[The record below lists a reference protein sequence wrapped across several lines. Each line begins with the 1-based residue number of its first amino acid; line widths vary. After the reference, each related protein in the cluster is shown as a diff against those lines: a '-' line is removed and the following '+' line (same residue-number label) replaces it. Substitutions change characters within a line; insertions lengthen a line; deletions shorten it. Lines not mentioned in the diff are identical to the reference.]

1 MNSGV
6 IIMKIVI
13 HGKHLIITP
22 AIRQYVEEKIGRVE
36 KYFDKIIEV
45 DVTLSAAK
53 LKTGPSHTAD
63 VRVYLSGS
71 VIKSSAT
78 EGDLYA
84 AIDEV
89 SEVLEIQLKKVKEK
103 RRDDHH
109 VGHFKSF
116 KYNPETQTVE
126 KEAVR
131 AVVTTTLMERPM
143 SLEEAIL
150 QLECLQRSF
159 YTFINS
165 ATGDMNVVYLRE
177 NRDYGHIE
185 PVKKS

>member
-1 MNSGV
+1 MNM
-6 IIMKIVI
+6 II
-13 HGKHLIITP
+13 HGKQLTVTP
-22 AIRQYVEEKIGRVE
+22 AIRKYVEEKLG
-36 KYFDKIIEV
+36 KAQKHYDKIIEM
-45 DVTLSAAK
+45 DVALSAAK
-53 LKTGPSHTAD
+53 LKSGHSHTVD
-63 VRVYLSGS
+63 VKVYISGA
-71 VIKSSAT
+71 VVKGSAT
-78 EGDLYA
+78 ESDLYV

-89 SEVLEIQLKKVKEK
+89 VDIVEVQLRKIKEK

-116 KYNPETQTVE
+116 KYNPLTQTVE

-131 AVVTTTLMERPM
+131 AVVSTTLDSRPM

-159 YTFINS
+159 YAFVNS
-165 ATGDMNVVYLRE
+165 VTGELNVVYLRE

-185 PVKKS
+185 PPKL